1 MIKISA
7 SGQISRK
14 HYRKKANRGTVI
26 IIYIIQYTYVSIFS
40 VGVDFRQC
48 TCIPVHVLAQSMCGI
63 RTTILCR
70 DEFIRYRIAV
80 CDAKSKFCDAKL
92 NVIHRKLRCKAILT
106 VQKNVV
112 CVRFPCLHECMH
124 LRTGVPVCAV
134 RSKIVRNFFL
144 FVCIMSMRGAL
155 DSCYFPHMPYACCF
169 LDFRVRRFDNKLQ
182 VAFDSVR
189 CWFVEVLLTS

>member
-1 MIKISA
+1 MS
-7 SGQISRK
+7 
-14 HYRKKANRGTVI
+14 
-26 IIYIIQYTYVSIFS
+26 
-40 VGVDFRQC
+40 VDFRQC

-124 LRTGVPVCAV
+124 LRTVFQCAPCDQRLYAISFYLSVSCLCAGHSILATFRICHTHVVFLIFECAV
-134 RSKIVRNFFL
+134 LIT
-144 FVCIMSMRGAL
+144 
-155 DSCYFPHMPYACCF
+155 SC
-169 LDFRVRRFDNKLQ
+169 KL
-182 VAFDSVR
+182 R
-189 CWFVEVLLTS
+189 LTA